1 MVYNKAV
8 TGAYT
13 DTDLPTGL
21 GQVKA
26 RVKLIDDVTPYNV
39 ISLQIASNGNFT
51 HVATT
56 ATSAPNMDVYYG
68 VCDTT
73 AKAGDVIEVV
83 VQGIV
88 YVNVRNGTGGAG
100 SLPAGTRASIREVG
114 TAKALQL
121 EMTAVAGDK
130 LLAVAT
136 QAVTNGQVLAQWVMF
151 DGLSHTKI

>member
-26 RVKLIDDVTPYNV
+26 RVKLIGSATANNV
-39 ISLQIASNGNFT
+39 ISLKIAANGNFT

-56 ATSAPNMDVYYG
+56 ATSAPLRDVYYG
-68 VCDTT
+68 VCSGS
-73 AKAGDVIEVV
+73 AEAGDVIEVV
-83 VQGIV
+83 VQGVV
-88 YVNVRNGTGGAG
+88 YVNVRNG
-100 SLPAGTRASIREVG
+100 SAGTLTAGTSVSIREVA
-114 TAKALQL
+114 TANAVQL
-121 EMTAVAGDK
+121 EMNTSTNDK

-136 QAVTNGQVLAQWVMF
+136 QDVGNGDVVAQWVMF
-151 DGLSHTKI
+151 DGLSNTKI